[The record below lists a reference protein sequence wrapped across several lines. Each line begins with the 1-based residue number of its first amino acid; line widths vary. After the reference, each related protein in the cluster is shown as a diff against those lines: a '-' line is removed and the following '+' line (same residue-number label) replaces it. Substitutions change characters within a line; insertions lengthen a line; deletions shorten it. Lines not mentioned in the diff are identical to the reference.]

1 MNPVKLPR
9 PLVNRIL
16 ALAQSEPNKEICGL
30 ISSHKDQTLH
40 CIPVSNVAEQPEHLF
55 TMDPAQ
61 QIDAMRHMREQNET
75 LFAIYH
81 SHPTGPAE
89 PSITDIE
96 QAGYPEVLQLIV
108 SLNTKGVLELSGYRF
123 EKGKAVAVHLEI
135 LED

>member
-1 MNPVKLPR
+1 MKHVKLPR

-16 ALAQSEPNKEICGL
+16 SLAQRAPDREICGL
-30 ISSHKDQTLH
+30 ISARDNRPLR
-40 CIPVSNVAEQPEHLF
+40 CIPIANTAEQPERLF

-61 QIDAMRHMREQNET
+61 QIDAMRQMREQGET

-89 PSITDIE
+89 PSVTDIE
-96 QAGYPEVLQLIV
+96 QAGYPEALHLIV
-108 SLNTKGVLELSGYRF
+108 SLNTEGVLELSGYRF
-123 EKGKAVAVHLEI
+123 EKDKAMAVHLEI

>member
-1 MNPVKLPR
+1 MKPVNLPR

-16 ALAQSEPNKEICGL
+16 SLAQGSPDKEICGL
-30 ISSHKDQTLH
+30 VSQRNDQTLH
-40 CIPVSNVAEQPEHLF
+40 CIPVTNVAEHPERLF

-61 QIDAMRHMREQNET
+61 QIEAMRHMREQGEA

-89 PSITDIE
+89 PSSTDIE
-96 QAGYPEVLQLIV
+96 LAGYPEVLQLIV
-108 SLNTKGVLELSGYRF
+108 SLNTKGVLELTGYRF
-123 EKGKAVAVHLEI
+123 EKGEAVAMHLEI